1 MSRKHYFTV
10 SLIFFVFLFITSYL
24 SMRSFSDDVSS
35 SCPEC
40 SYWSEVLFFS
50 GICTILIPIALF
62 VTNKLNLKKLIIPF
76 IIILFL
82 FFTFLGNLSIFSDRV
97 SAWSSY
103 STEDEI
109 FAVLSVSGL
118 YMIFGSLILFFVLK
132 AFRLNQYNLSEEI

>member
-1 MSRKHYFTV
+1 M
-10 SLIFFVFLFITSYL
+10 
-24 SMRSFSDDVSS
+24 
-35 SCPEC
+35 
-40 SYWSEVLFFS
+40 
-50 GICTILIPIALF
+50 
-62 VTNKLNLKKLIIPF
+62 KKLIIPF